1 MPIPLSLK
9 PKYEYDL
16 IRVGSQNDGG
26 YLIEK
31 NSLFRS
37 EFLLSFGISTDWSF
51 EKEFIEKNNVN
62 LKCYDGSIDDL
73 YWLKWKNKAF
83 KKALRFSFKE
93 IYKYFKIKLSFHK
106 FFNTQN
112 FACFYIGKKKGQ
124 IGIDEIIKKISYK
137 NIFFKI
143 DIEGS
148 EYEILD
154 ELVMYKSRISG
165 IVIEFHECD
174 KNIKLINNF
183 IDKIDMSLVHIHAN
197 NYDPVSKMGIPKTI
211 EITLSPNPSI
221 IGKQIT
227 LPHKFDMP
235 NKYNKPEIKLE
246 FSDEK
251 NINY

>member
-16 IRVGSQNDGG
+16 IRIGSRNDGG

-31 NSLFRS
+31 NSLFES

-51 EKEFIEKNNVN
+51 EKEFIGKNNVN
-62 LKCYDGSIDDL
+62 LKCFDGSIDDL
-73 YWLKWKNKAF
+73 FWLKWKNKAI
-83 KKALRFSFKE
+83 KKALRFSFRE
-93 IYKYFKIKLSFHK
+93 IYNYLKTKLSFHE

-124 IGIDEIIKKISYK
+124 IGIDEIINEISHKK
-137 NIFFKI
+137 IFFKI

-148 EYEILD
+148 EYEIL
-154 ELVMYKSRISG
+154 EQLIKHKSRVSG
-165 IVIEFHECD
+165 IAIEFHDCD
-174 KNIKLINNF
+174 KNIESISDF
-183 IDKIDMSLVHIHAN
+183 IKKIDMPVVHIHAN
-197 NYDPVSKMGIPKTI
+197 NYDPVNKIGIPKTI
-211 EITLSPNPSI
+211 EITFSCNPSI
-221 IGKQIT
+221 IGKQSK

-246 FSDEK
+246 FSD
-251 NINY
+251 

>member
-16 IRVGSQNDGG
+16 IRIGSRNDGG

-31 NSLFRS
+31 NSLFES

-51 EKEFIEKNNVN
+51 EKEFIGKNNVN
-62 LKCYDGSIDDL
+62 LKCFDGSIDDL
-73 YWLKWKNKAF
+73 FWLEWKNKAI
-83 KKALRFSFKE
+83 KKALKFSFRE
-93 IYKYFKIKLSFHK
+93 IYNYLKTKLSFHE

-124 IGIDEIIKKISYK
+124 IGIDEIINKIPHKK
-137 NIFFKI
+137 IFFKI

-154 ELVMYKSRISG
+154 QLIKHKSRVSG
-165 IVIEFHECD
+165 IAIEFHDCD
-174 KNIKLINNF
+174 KNIESISDF
-183 IDKIDMSLVHIHAN
+183 IKKIDMPVVHIHAN
-197 NYDPVSKMGIPKTI
+197 NYDPVNKIGIPKTI
-211 EITLSPNPSI
+211 EITFSCNPSI
-221 IGKQIT
+221 IGKQSK

-246 FSDEK
+246 FSD
-251 NINY
+251 

>member
-16 IRVGSQNDGG
+16 IRIGSRNDGG

-31 NSLFRS
+31 NSLFES

-51 EKEFIEKNNVN
+51 EKEFIDKNNVN
-62 LKCYDGSIDDL
+62 LKCFDGSIDDL
-73 YWLKWKNKAF
+73 FWLKWKNKAI
-83 KKALRFSFKE
+83 KKALRFSFRE
-93 IYKYFKIKLSFHK
+93 IYNYFKTKLSFHE

-124 IGIDEIIKKISYK
+124 IGIDEIINKIPHKK
-137 NIFFKI
+137 IFFKI

-154 ELVMYKSRISG
+154 QLIKSKSRVSG
-165 IVIEFHECD
+165 IAIEFHDCD
-174 KNIKLINNF
+174 KNIESISDF
-183 IDKIDMSLVHIHAN
+183 IKKIDMPVVHIHAN
-197 NYDPVSKMGIPKTI
+197 NYDPVNKIGIPKTI
-211 EITLSPNPSI
+211 EITFSCNPSI
-221 IGKQIT
+221 IGKQSK

-246 FSDEK
+246 FSD
-251 NINY
+251 

>member
-16 IRVGSQNDGG
+16 IRIGSRNDGG

-31 NSLFRS
+31 NSLFES

-51 EKEFIEKNNVN
+51 EKEFIGKNNVN
-62 LKCYDGSIDDL
+62 LKCFDGSIDDL
-73 YWLKWKNKAF
+73 FWLKWKNKAI
-83 KKALRFSFKE
+83 KKALRFSFRE
-93 IYKYFKIKLSFHK
+93 IYNYLITKLSFQE

-124 IGIDEIIKKISYK
+124 IGIDEIINEISHKK
-137 NIFFKI
+137 IFFKI

-154 ELVMYKSRISG
+154 QLIKHKSRVSG
-165 IVIEFHECD
+165 IAIEFHDCD
-174 KNIKLINNF
+174 KNIESISDF
-183 IDKIDMSLVHIHAN
+183 IKKIDMPVVHIHAN
-197 NYDPVSKMGIPKTI
+197 NYDPVNKIGIPKTI
-211 EITLSPNPSI
+211 EITFSYNPSI
-221 IGKQIT
+221 IGKQSK

-246 FSDEK
+246 FSD
-251 NINY
+251 

>member
-16 IRVGSQNDGG
+16 IRIGSRNDGG

-31 NSLFRS
+31 NSLFES

-51 EKEFIEKNNVN
+51 EKEFIGRNNVN
-62 LKCYDGSIDDL
+62 LKCFDGSIDDL
-73 YWLKWKNKAF
+73 YWLTWKNKAI

-93 IYKYFKIKLSFHK
+93 IYKYYKIKLSFHK

-124 IGIDEIIKKISYK
+124 IGIDEIINKIPHKK
-137 NIFFKI
+137 IFFKI

-154 ELVMYKSRISG
+154 QLIKSKSRVSG
-165 IVIEFHECD
+165 IAIEFHDCD
-174 KNIKLINNF
+174 KNIESISDF
-183 IDKIDMSLVHIHAN
+183 IKKIDMPVVHIHAN
-197 NYDPVSKMGIPKTI
+197 NYDPVNKIGIPKTI
-211 EITLSPNPSI
+211 EITFSCNPSI
-221 IGKQIT
+221 IGKQSK

-235 NKYNKPEIKLE
+235 NKYNKSEIKLE
-246 FSDEK
+246 FLD
-251 NINY
+251 

>member
-16 IRVGSQNDGG
+16 IRIGSRNDGG

-31 NSLFRS
+31 NSLFES

-51 EKEFIEKNNVN
+51 EKEFIAKNNVN
-62 LKCYDGSIDDL
+62 LKCFDGSIDDL
-73 YWLKWKNKAF
+73 FWLKWKNKAI
-83 KKALRFSFKE
+83 KKALRFSFRE
-93 IYKYFKIKLSFHK
+93 IYNYLKTKLSFHE

-124 IGIDEIIKKISYK
+124 IGIDEIINEISHKK
-137 NIFFKI
+137 IFFKI

-148 EYEILD
+148 EYEIL
-154 ELVMYKSRISG
+154 EQLIKHKSRVSG
-165 IVIEFHECD
+165 IAIEFHDCD
-174 KNIKLINNF
+174 KNIESISDF
-183 IDKIDMSLVHIHAN
+183 IKKIDMPVVHIHAN
-197 NYDPVSKMGIPKTI
+197 NYDPVNKIGIPKTI
-211 EITLSPNPSI
+211 EITFSCNPSI
-221 IGKQIT
+221 IGKQSK

-246 FSDEK
+246 FSD
-251 NINY
+251 

>member
-16 IRVGSQNDGG
+16 IRIGSRNDGG

-31 NSLFRS
+31 NSLFDS

-51 EKEFIEKNNVN
+51 EKEFIRKNNVN
-62 LKCYDGSIDDL
+62 LKCFDGSIDDL
-73 YWLKWKNKAF
+73 YWLTWKNKAI

-93 IYKYFKIKLSFHK
+93 IYKYYKIKLSFHK

-124 IGIDEIIKKISYK
+124 IGIDEIINKIPHKK
-137 NIFFKI
+137 IFFKI

-154 ELVMYKSRISG
+154 QLIKSKSRVSG
-165 IVIEFHECD
+165 IAIEFHDCD
-174 KNIKLINNF
+174 KNIESISDF
-183 IDKIDMSLVHIHAN
+183 IKKIDMPVVHIHAN
-197 NYDPVSKMGIPKTI
+197 NYDPVNKIGIPKTI
-211 EITLSPNPSI
+211 EITFSCNPSI
-221 IGKQIT
+221 IGKQSK

-235 NKYNKPEIKLE
+235 NKYNKSEIKLE
-246 FSDEK
+246 FSD
-251 NINY
+251 

>member
-16 IRVGSQNDGG
+16 IRIGSRNDGG

-31 NSLFRS
+31 DSLFES

-51 EKEFIEKNNVN
+51 EKEFIGKNNIN
-62 LKCYDGSIDDL
+62 LKCFDGSIDDL
-73 YWLKWKNKAF
+73 YWVKWKNKAI
-83 KKALRFSFKE
+83 KKALRFSFRE
-93 IYKYFKIKLSFHK
+93 IYNYLKTKLSFHE

-124 IGIDEIIKKISYK
+124 IGIDEIINEISHKK
-137 NIFFKI
+137 IFFKI

-148 EYEILD
+148 EYEIL
-154 ELVMYKSRISG
+154 EQLIKHKSRVSG
-165 IVIEFHECD
+165 IAIEFHDCD
-174 KNIKLINNF
+174 KNIESISDF
-183 IDKIDMSLVHIHAN
+183 IKKIDMPVVHIHAN
-197 NYDPVSKMGIPKTI
+197 NYDPVNKIGIPKTI
-211 EITLSPNPSI
+211 EITFSCNPSI
-221 IGKQIT
+221 IGKQSK

-246 FSDEK
+246 FSD
-251 NINY
+251 

>member
-16 IRVGSQNDGG
+16 IRIGSRNDGG

-31 NSLFRS
+31 NSLFES

-51 EKEFIEKNNVN
+51 EKEFIGKNNVN
-62 LKCYDGSIDDL
+62 LKCFDGSIDDL
-73 YWLKWKNKAF
+73 FWLKWKNKAI
-83 KKALRFSFKE
+83 KKALKFSFRE
-93 IYKYFKIKLSFHK
+93 IYNYLKTKLSFHE

-124 IGIDEIIKKISYK
+124 IGIDEIINEISHKK
-137 NIFFKI
+137 IFFKI

-154 ELVMYKSRISG
+154 QLIKHKSRVSG
-165 IVIEFHECD
+165 IAIEFHDCD
-174 KNIKLINNF
+174 KNIESISDF
-183 IDKIDMSLVHIHAN
+183 IKKIDMPVVHIHAN
-197 NYDPVSKMGIPKTI
+197 NYDPVNKIGIPKTI
-211 EITLSPNPSI
+211 EITFSCNPSI
-221 IGKQIT
+221 IGKQSK

-246 FSDEK
+246 FSD
-251 NINY
+251 

>member
-16 IRVGSQNDGG
+16 IRIGSRNDGG

-31 NSLFRS
+31 NSLFES

-51 EKEFIEKNNVN
+51 EKEFIGKNNVN
-62 LKCYDGSIDDL
+62 LKCFDGSIDDL
-73 YWLKWKNKAF
+73 FWLEWKNKAI
-83 KKALRFSFKE
+83 KKALKFSFRE
-93 IYKYFKIKLSFHK
+93 IYNYLKTKLSFHE

-124 IGIDEIIKKISYK
+124 IGIDEIINEISHKK
-137 NIFFKI
+137 IFFKI

-154 ELVMYKSRISG
+154 QLIKHKSRVSG
-165 IVIEFHECD
+165 IAIEFHDCD
-174 KNIKLINNF
+174 KNIESISDF
-183 IDKIDMSLVHIHAN
+183 IKKIDMPVVHIHAN
-197 NYDPVSKMGIPKTI
+197 NYDPVNKIGIPKTI
-211 EITLSPNPSI
+211 EITFSCNPSI
-221 IGKQIT
+221 IGKQSK

-246 FSDEK
+246 FSD
-251 NINY
+251 